1 MIRWPAERAVCSVRQ
16 SARWQH
22 RYNSHSCHEKMYNVR
37 TCVRILS
44 TLLIIILIGKCF
56 LPPVSDDVSV
66 PSRKTVKTE
75 ELLLL
80 LAELAVLPPEAPVN
94 QTCRPAEL
102 KDWMSPL
109 TLTVLGPQIGAHDLR
124 PLLLFFWCLKE
135 KSMILAS
142 TVSILVYRINKITKI
157 AFYSWN

>member
-22 RYNSHSCHEKMYNVR
+22 RYSSHSCHEKMYNVR

-102 KDWMSPL
+102 RDWMSPL
-109 TLTVLGPQIGAHDLR
+109 TLTDWCTWPPSSSII
-124 PLLLFFWCLKE
+124 LLMLKRKKLDFGFHGLNTCL
-135 KSMILAS
+135 S
-142 TVSILVYRINKITKI
+142 Y
-157 AFYSWN
+157 